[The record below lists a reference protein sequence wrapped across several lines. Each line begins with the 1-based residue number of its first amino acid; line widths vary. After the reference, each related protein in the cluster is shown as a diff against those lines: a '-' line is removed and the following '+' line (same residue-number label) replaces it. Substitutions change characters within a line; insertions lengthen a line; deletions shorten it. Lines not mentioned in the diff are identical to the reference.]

1 MQEQILLRCQE
12 VNYKF
17 STHIV
22 LWMNKKIQTICKM
35 GLSLRSKNELH
46 NALYTANQY
55 IFGGTKYDKIKFK
68 IYNNNYLTTG
78 INEYTISDIFADIES
93 YYATDKEFNM
103 ELNKKLY
110 SITKE
115 HFSYYD
121 IKIIFRVISELLNEI
136 GTCIYIDENRTVKQY
151 NSIAI
156 PYVQNLCISH
166 KMPSRQEFEWIFAYA
181 FTSTSDQWD
190 GYSKLDFSTDKFGN
204 YGLKLNNKNFLISIL
219 MDALLDDEII
229 KITKEIL
236 LCLEP

>member
-1 MQEQILLRCQE
+1 
-12 VNYKF
+12 
-17 STHIV
+17 
-22 LWMNKKIQTICKM
+22 M

-46 NALYTANQY
+46 NALYTENQY

-121 IKIIFRVISELLNEI
+121 IKIIFRVISELLDEI
-136 GTCIYIDENRTVKQY
+136 ELVFILMETELLNNIIQLLFHMCKIFVYHIKCQVDR
-151 NSIAI
+151 
-156 PYVQNLCISH
+156 NLNGFLH
-166 KMPSRQEFEWIFAYA
+166 MPLHLHPINGMDILSWIF
-181 FTSTSDQWD
+181 QQIN
-190 GYSKLDFSTDKFGN
+190 LEITD
-204 YGLKLNNKNFLISIL
+204 
-219 MDALLDDEII
+219 
-229 KITKEIL
+229 
-236 LCLEP
+236 

>member
-46 NALYTANQY
+46 NALYTENQY

-121 IKIIFRVISELLNEI
+121 AKIIFRVISELLDEI
-136 GTCIYIDENRTVKQY
+136 GTCIYIDGNRTVKQY

-204 YGLKLNNKNFLISIL
+204 YGLKLNNRNFLISIL
-219 MDALLDDEII
+219 IDALFD
-229 KITKEIL
+229 KEIMKMVKNIL
-236 LCLEP
+236 